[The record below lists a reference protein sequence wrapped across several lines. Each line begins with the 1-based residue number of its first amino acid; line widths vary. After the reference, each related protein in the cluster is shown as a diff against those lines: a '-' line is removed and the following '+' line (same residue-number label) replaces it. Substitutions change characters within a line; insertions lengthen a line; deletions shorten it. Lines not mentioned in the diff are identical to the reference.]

1 MAITNTA
8 THAPTNH
15 TRYELVASAWTHG
28 VLSARRVV
36 RDLEA
41 GTVWP

>member
-1 MAITNTA
+1 MAITDTA

-15 TRYELVASAWTHG
+15 TRYELVASAWTRG
-28 VLSARRVV
+28 VLRARRAA

-41 GTVWP
+41 GTVWA